1 MLAHDIMICI
11 LLLTS
16 PHIQLE
22 KFVNFKTY
30 SHIQPRDERK
40 SQMILQGVARQ
51 ILQKA
56 GARLWWVEIPP
67 SLPLPVVFIGVDV
80 FHAPVVLDPKTK
92 KKGRKS
98 SVAAICVEVISQ
110 SRGAPTRLQSY
121 TRTFDREG
129 GTEYFLGDE
138 LKQTMRE
145 AVSILKVS
153 PASVIVWRDG
163 MPECASVHA
172 EEEMRGIQEGLKNKV
187 GTTER
192 TVPMAYIICQKIIDT
207 KFLTVDSRNGAPSGT
222 LVSKIQGS
230 DPKNV
235 TFYIN
240 GRAPPYSTPKPV
252 RFICMRRDQELKQV
266 PLARLTWGQCH
277 AYPNWLGPIK
287 VPSVTMKAHKL
298 AELAGNFIDA
308 GRTID
313 HARFVNKDFFL

>member
-1 MLAHDIMICI
+1 M
-11 LLLTS
+11 
-16 PHIQLE
+16 
-22 KFVNFKTY
+22 
-30 SHIQPRDERK
+30 
-40 SQMILQGVARQ
+40 MILQGVARQ

-67 SLPLPVVFIGVDV
+67 SLPLPAIFVGVDV

-110 SRGAPTRLQSY
+110 ARGNATTRLQSY
-121 TRTFDREG
+121 TRTFDRAG

-138 LKQTMRE
+138 LKHTMEE
-145 AVSILKVS
+145 AVSILKIE
-153 PASVIVWRDG
+153 PKSVVVWRDG
-163 MPECASVHA
+163 MPETAYIHAA
-172 EEEMRGIQEGLKNKV
+172 EEMAGIEEGLKNKV

-192 TVPMAYIICQKIIDT
+192 SVPMAYIVCQKTIDT
-207 KFLTVDSRNGAPSGT
+207 KFLTVDGKNGAPSGT
-222 LVSKIQGS
+222 MVKNLKGP
-230 DPKNV
+230 DPNHT

-252 RFICMRRDQELKQV
+252 RFICMRRDAALNQV
-266 PLARLTWGQCH
+266 PVAQLTWGQCH

-298 AELAGNFIDA
+298 AELAGAMIDA

-313 HARFVNKDFFL
+313 HVRFANRDFFL